1 MAPTLPFVLRADRIA
16 CIMVVNGLRDRLSR
30 VEERIEGALLRAG
43 RTDRVEI
50 VAVTKTFPA
59 SVIEAAL
66 ACGLH
71 RIGENRVQ
79 ELESK
84 VEAVGRDRAEWHLI
98 GHLQRNK
105 VRKALPLF
113 DLIHSID
120 SMRLARELSS
130 EAVRAGIEVAGL
142 VQVNTSGEESKHGF
156 SAEEAVDAAG
166 ETGAPPAVRL
176 QGLVTLAPFAPDEA
190 TWRRSF
196 ASARRL
202 FERCASEVAGF
213 EPIHL
218 SMGMSNDF
226 EIAIEEGGTL
236 VRLGTI
242 LFGERER

>member
-1 MAPTLPFVLRADRIA
+1 MELET
-16 CIMVVNGLRDRLSR
+16 LRDNLLR
-30 VEERIEGALLRAG
+30 VQERIEAARQRAG
-43 RTDRVEI
+43 RTDEVGI
-50 VAVTKTFPA
+50 VAVTKTHPA
-59 SVIEAAL
+59 SVVEAVL
-66 ACGLH
+66 SLGVH

-79 ELESK
+79 ELDAK

-105 VRKALPLF
+105 VRRAIALF

-120 SMRLARELSS
+120 SLRLARELSK
-130 EAVRAGIEVAGL
+130 EAERAGVEVKGL
-142 VQVNTSGEESKHGF
+142 VQVNTSGEESKYGF
-156 SAEEAVDAAG
+156 SAEEAVEAVG
-166 ETGAPPAVRL
+166 EIVELPGLRI
-176 QGLVTLAPFAPDEA
+176 QGLMTMAPFTAEEA
-190 TWRRSF
+190 TLRSTF
-196 ASARRL
+196 AAARKL